1 MIFVNREKELEAIKK
16 RLESKSLE
24 LIIVYGRRRI
34 GKTSLILKAIEG
46 YPSVYYLAVEGKNN
60 LLKFKQTAERLFP
73 EIKHVKEDWESLFY
87 ALKDKVIVIDEFPY
101 LIEEDNSIPSI
112 FQRIVDEVLK
122 GTNTKII
129 LVGSSISMMSDLLSY
144 KSPLYGRRTSA
155 INLKELKFKDLR
167 KFNFDVVEGIRVY
180 GFAGG
185 VPYYLIKVKTP
196 FLEWINEELKRIDS
210 FLKDEMDFSL
220 RYEFSE
226 ISTYKEILLSIAMG
240 KNTLGEIRDFVK
252 VGGEISSYIKKLERI
267 GLVRGRFR
275 F

>member
-112 FQRIVDEVLK
+112 FQRI
-122 GTNTKII
+122 
-129 LVGSSISMMSDLLSY
+129 
-144 KSPLYGRRTSA
+144 
-155 INLKELKFKDLR
+155 
-167 KFNFDVVEGIRVY
+167 
-180 GFAGG
+180 
-185 VPYYLIKVKTP
+185 
-196 FLEWINEELKRIDS
+196 
-210 FLKDEMDFSL
+210 
-220 RYEFSE
+220 
-226 ISTYKEILLSIAMG
+226 
-240 KNTLGEIRDFVK
+240 
-252 VGGEISSYIKKLERI
+252 
-267 GLVRGRFR
+267 
-275 F
+275 